1 MGAAIAAGSQAENGI
16 WALFVHA
23 EITIITS
30 SIHETLLDVLVRVK
44 NVQLP
49 YISIIEIDTSKP
61 TSPKRFVRAVII
73 PALYDLF
80 LW

>member
-1 MGAAIAAGSQAENGI
+1 MAAGSHAENGI

-23 EITIITS
+23 EITIITNR
-30 SIHETLLDVLVRVK
+30 IHEILLDVLVKVK
-44 NVQLP
+44 NVQFP
-49 YISIIEIDTSKP
+49 YISIIEIDTSRP

-80 LW
+80 L